1 MFKVLKNLKE
11 SWMAVLIIVLLLC
24 VQAAT
29 DLKLPEYTSQIV
41 NVGIQQNGIE
51 NSYPEVIRKSTL
63 EKMRGFTDNY
73 DKIANSYEI
82 LEKTDKNLDKYP
94 RTSK

>member
-11 SWMAVLIIVLLLC
+11 SWLAVLIIVLLLC

-29 DLKLPEYTSQIV
+29 DLRLPEYTSQIV
-41 NVGIQQNGIE
+41 NVGIQQGGIE

-63 EKMRGFTDNY
+63 ESMRNFTDNY
-73 DKIANSYEI
+73 DMIANSYEI

-94 RTSK
+94 RTKE